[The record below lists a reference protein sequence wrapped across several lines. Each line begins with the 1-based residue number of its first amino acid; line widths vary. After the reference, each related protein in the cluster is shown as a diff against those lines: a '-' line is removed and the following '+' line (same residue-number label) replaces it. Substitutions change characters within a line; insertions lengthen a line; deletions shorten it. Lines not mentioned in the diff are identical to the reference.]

1 MRVADGGVGHD
12 LGLILKGV
20 ADVAV
25 LIAFGP
31 YGSVVNLIFISEVG
45 IPLSA
50 VMLPRNAVFH
60 QHVCDAALFCRGNGE
75 RSVGDVE
82 IAVFVSTI
90 AEVARI
96 VVVEKV
102 VVARIALGVY
112 LIWQTA
118 QIFQDGIDAGS
129 V

>member
-25 LIAFGP
+25 LIALGP
-31 YGSVVNLIFISEVG
+31 YGSVVDLVFIFQVG
-45 IPLSA
+45 IPLVA

-60 QHVCDAALFCRGNGE
+60 QNVCDAALFCRGNGE
-75 RSVGDVE
+75 RSVGNVV
-82 IAVFVSTI
+82 IGVSVSAI

-96 VVVEKV
+96 VVVKKV
-102 VVARIALGVY
+102 VMARIALGVY
-112 LIWQTA
+112 LIRQGA

-129 V
+129 I